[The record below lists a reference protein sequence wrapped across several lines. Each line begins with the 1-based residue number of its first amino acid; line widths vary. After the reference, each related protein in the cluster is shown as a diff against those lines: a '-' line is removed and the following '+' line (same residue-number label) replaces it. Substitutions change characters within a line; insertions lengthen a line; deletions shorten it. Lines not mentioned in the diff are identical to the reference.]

1 MFGVAFFTSLSLLF
15 RSRMKRVGCSLW
27 LYPLMLALLQLL
39 EKLSASTSTPTF
51 PSPTLD
57 IYSWS
62 GDSVV
67 LVCRAPKGHR
77 GVQFTLYRDTKQM
90 DMHEPQY
97 GTEQVYFTVRM
108 EEPDSG
114 QHYLYCCLY
123 KNQEGLYSLFSP
135 YLQLKQKGVLPVPS
149 LVLQPQTDVWHLL
162 CTGSPAY
169 PGSMFSLYVADNELP
184 VATYHA
190 KALQHQVT
198 FPVPVQDS
206 PVTFYQCQYTA
217 LLGSAWSTSKRSA
230 PVALSTGMSPPS
242 SKGVDWP
249 LALGSFSAAVLFL
262 CSLVFVV
269 VLAKRKVKSAAEEKK
284 RRQQAQFWTKVHAQ
298 DHIVDL
304 TLRSTSFTSQV
315 LFRLKALSRLPFR
328 SSAAII
334 NSRMPSTPAAFSSCW

>member
-1 MFGVAFFTSLSLLF
+1 MQ
-15 RSRMKRVGCSLW
+15 RVGCSLW

-39 EKLSASTSTPTF
+39 EKLSASTSTPTI
-51 PSPTLD
+51 PTPTLD

-77 GVQFTLYRDTKQM
+77 GVQFMLYRDTKEM
-90 DMHEPQY
+90 DWHESQY

-114 QHYLYCCLY
+114 QGYLYCCLY
-123 KNQEGLYSLFSP
+123 KNQEGLFSLFSP

-149 LVLQPQTDVWHLL
+149 LVLQQQTDVWHLL

-169 PGSMFSLYVADNELP
+169 PGSMFSLYVAGNEFP

-217 LLGSAWSTSKRSA
+217 LLGSMWSTSKRSA
-230 PVALSTGMSPPS
+230 PVALTTGMSPPS

-249 LALGSFSAAVLFL
+249 LVLGSFFAAVLFL

-304 TLRSTSFTSQV
+304 TLRSTSFTSQEWAC
-315 LFRLKALSRLPFR
+315 RDTEAPSR
-328 SSAAII
+328 SSLW
-334 NSRMPSTPAAFSSCW
+334 NPLSTFTTPIH